1 MISFG
6 AILGKASRSQVIV
19 FLLLEM
25 FIYAINAEYFVGTL
39 FGELSAQVCSVQLQ
53 CLFMLLLSDHTCLE
67 QLAARV
73 IVLSEQLPGLCDS
86 GVLLR
91 TLHRT

>member
-1 MISFG
+1 M
-6 AILGKASRSQVIV
+6 L
-19 FLLLEM
+19 LLLEM
-25 FIYAINAEYFVGTL
+25 LILAINAEYFVGTF
-39 FGELSAQVCSVQLQ
+39 FGKLGAQVCSVQLQ
-53 CLFMLLLSDHTCLE
+53 CLFMLLLADHTCLE